1 MSDYEFLKLFKSNLS
16 LKLSAYDII
25 CKTKLKK
32 EIVDIKLDSLIN
44 SNYISSENIE
54 EEIRGESIIYTNRWG
69 NDENIEIK
77 SHSYEELFLTKYF
90 ITNLGNEFFLSE
102 KQKIKNLIWSNRRS
116 WIAIFISL
124 IALIISAYNVL
135 FK

>member
-25 CKTKLKK
+25 SRTKLKK

-44 SNYISSENIE
+44 SNYISFENIE

-90 ITNLGNEFFLSE
+90 ITNLGNEFFLLE
-102 KQKIKNLIWSNRRS
+102 KQKINNLIWSNRRS

-124 IALIISAYNVL
+124 VALIITAYNVL
-135 FK
+135 F